1 MKLIA
6 HRGYS
11 LKHKDN
17 SWEAIRT
24 AIELGYNGVEID
36 VQPCKS
42 GELCLH
48 HDIYL
53 GDSFIYEMTED
64 ELRKKGVCFLKDMY
78 DKIHPSIHVY
88 LDIKG
93 GKVEEVVDFFRNK
106 PHDHVT
112 FCSFNRQ
119 VLRALPSNMKK
130 GTTFEMVPGS
140 VYEYDMITDGM
151 DAVLI
156 HWSCLNDEFVEYC
169 RTKGV
174 EVLTYTHKTF
184 MDLRHICQFQVDGLI
199 TNGLY

>member
-1 MKLIA
+1 MNKLIA

-11 LKHKDN
+11 LKHRDN
-17 SWEAIRT
+17 SLEAIQA

-48 HDIYL
+48 HDLYL
-53 GDSFIYEMTED
+53 GDTFIRDMSEGD
-64 ELRKKGVCFLKDMY
+64 LRRADVCFLRDVIDLLKDV
-78 DKIHPSIHVY
+78 PVY

-93 GKVEEVVDFFRNK
+93 GPEGVVEFFKHR
-106 PHDHVT
+106 PHDNIT

-119 VLRALPSNMKK
+119 FLRTLPSDMKK
-130 GTTFEMVPGS
+130 GTTFEMVPGG
-140 VYEYDMITDGM
+140 VYEYDMLTEGM
-151 DAVLI
+151 NAVLV
-156 HWSCLNDEFVEYC
+156 HWSCLNHEFVEYC
-169 RTKGV
+169 KAKGV